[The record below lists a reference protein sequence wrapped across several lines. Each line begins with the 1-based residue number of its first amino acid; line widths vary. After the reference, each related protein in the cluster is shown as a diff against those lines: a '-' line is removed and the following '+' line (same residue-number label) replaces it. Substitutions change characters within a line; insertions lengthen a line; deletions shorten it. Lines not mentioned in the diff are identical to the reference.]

1 MDETI
6 EIPMFTDEIRELLLV
21 KASENFN
28 WSEISP
34 TIFGAIF
41 ESTLNPET
49 RRSSGMHYT
58 SIENIHKVIDPLFLD
73 DFRKELEEIKAISV
87 VKTRNQK
94 LEDFQSKPVALE
106 FLEIK
111 TPYLIQFKVA

>member
-49 RRSSGMHYT
+49 RRSGGMHYT

-73 DFRKELEEIKAISV
+73 DFRQELEAIKAISV
-87 VKTRNQK
+87 VKTRNQRIA
-94 LEDFQSKPVALE
+94 DFQSKLAALK

-111 TPYLIQFKVA
+111 TPHLIQFKVA